1 MDATSTPQKETTMST
16 DLRGSLDAQ
25 IPALRRTA
33 RWLTGDWHK
42 AEDLLQDTMVLALR
56 FSDNFAEG
64 TNLLAWLTRVMRN
77 RHISNMRRRALEQQ
91 ILEAEGAH
99 ALTAW
104 SIGAM
109 GRRTMH
115 GDGDVSPENGF
126 CDTVVSAMEALRPEF
141 REAVW
146 LCDVEGMSYADA
158 ASAISC
164 PVGTIMSRLHRGR
177 RALRRRLGSRRS
189 VEAAA

>member
-1 MDATSTPQKETTMST
+1 MTAIRATNKENTMST
-16 DLRGSLDAQ
+16 DLRNSLDSQ

-33 RWLTGDWHK
+33 RWLTGDWNK

-64 TNLLAWLTRVMRN
+64 TNLQAWLTRVMRN
-77 RHISNMRRRALEQQ
+77 RHISNLRRRSLEQQ
-91 ILEAEGAH
+91 ILEAEGGH
-99 ALTAW
+99 ALAAW

-115 GDGDVSPENGF
+115 GDGDVSPDNGF
-126 CDTVVSAMEALRPEF
+126 CDTVVHAMDELRPEF
-141 REAVW
+141 REVVW
-146 LCDVEGMSYADA
+146 LCDVEGMSYSDA

>member
-1 MDATSTPQKETTMST
+1 MSMDV
-16 DLRGSLDAQ
+16 RGSLDAQ

-33 RWLTGDWHK
+33 RWLTGDWQK

-56 FSDNFAEG
+56 FGDAFAEG
-64 TNLLAWLTRVMRN
+64 TNLLAWLTRIMRN
-77 RHISNMRRRALEQQ
+77 RHISNLRRRTLEQQ
-91 ILEAEGAH
+91 ILEVEGSHSLA
-99 ALTAW
+99 AW

-109 GRRTMH
+109 GRRAM
-115 GDGDVSPENGF
+115 GAGGDVSPDAGF
-126 CDTVVSAMEALRPEF
+126 CDTVVHAMDELRPEF
-141 REAVW
+141 REVVW

-158 ASAISC
+158 ATAISC

-177 RALRRRLGSRRS
+177 RALRRRLGSRRQ